1 MNTRTANWLSL
12 AFIVAVA
19 ALAAVLWPQLP
30 DPMPSH
36 WNAAGEV
43 DDTMAKL
50 PGTLL
55 LVALPVFI
63 VIVFRLIPAIS
74 PKGFRTDQFMGV
86 VNFLQF
92 VTVLFTAV
100 VSVVVFLA
108 AIGKDIDMPLIVIS
122 GTGLLLIAIGN
133 QLGKVR
139 KNFFIGIRTPW
150 TLASD
155 EVWARTHRLGG
166 WMMVLAG
173 AVMLVGG
180 LFGLDPVYT
189 VLPVVVLVLVPVV
202 YSYFAYRQIEGFAPE
217 ADIEADDIETDTS
230 QR

>member
-1 MNTRTANWLSL
+1 MNRRTADWLSYF
-12 AFIVAVA
+12 FIVALA
-19 ALAAVLWPQLP
+19 ILAAVLWPRLP

-43 DDTMAKL
+43 DGTMAKV

-55 LVALPVFI
+55 LIALPVF
-63 VIVFRLIPAIS
+63 VLIVFRIIPAIS

-86 VNFLQF
+86 VNLLQ
-92 VTVLFTAV
+92 VITVVFTALVSIV
-100 VSVVVFLA
+100 VLLA
-108 AIGKDIDMPLIVIS
+108 AIGVDLDMPLIVLS

-155 EVWARTHRLGG
+155 EVWAKTHRLGG

-173 AVMLVGG
+173 VVMLAGG
-180 LFGLDPVYT
+180 LFGLSPIYT
-189 VLPVVVLVLVPVV
+189 ILPVTALVLVPVV
-202 YSYFAYRQIEGFAPE
+202 YSYFAYRRIEGFVPE
-217 ADIEADDIETDTS
+217 ADTDGEGD
-230 QR
+230 RL